1 MDNDVI
7 KKAIHDKLVTKL
19 NFINTKIPST
29 STLVTKTNYDLE
41 KQGLENKIEHVDKK
55 LPNTIG

>member
-29 STLVTKTNYDLE
+29 STLVTKTKYDLE

>member
-19 NFINTKIPST
+19 NFIITKIPST